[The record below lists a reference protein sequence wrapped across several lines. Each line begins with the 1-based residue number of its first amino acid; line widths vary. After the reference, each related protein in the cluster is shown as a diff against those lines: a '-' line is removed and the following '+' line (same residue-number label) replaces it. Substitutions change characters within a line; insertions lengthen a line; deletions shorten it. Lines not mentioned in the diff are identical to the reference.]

1 MVLAVYI
8 PPQAPAPGQALRT
21 TSKRAASSMR
31 PAAKAPEVF
40 FQGFE
45 FFEFFRAELFC
56 FNLEADEF

>member
-45 FFEFFRAELFC
+45 FSEFFRAELFC